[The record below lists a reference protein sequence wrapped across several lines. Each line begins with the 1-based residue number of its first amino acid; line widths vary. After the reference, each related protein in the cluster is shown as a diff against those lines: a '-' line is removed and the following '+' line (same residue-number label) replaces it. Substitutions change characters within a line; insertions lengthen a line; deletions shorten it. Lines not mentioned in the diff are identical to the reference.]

1 MIFVV
6 DGMLGKLAKW
16 LRILGF
22 DVLFL
27 PAPDSEILAA
37 ARREGRALLTRD
49 HELIRRARGLAALL
63 IESEDWED
71 QVRQVLSRFDLSS
84 EAAPFSRC
92 LECNAL
98 LKPVAKADAAPLAPF
113 HVASTS
119 PEFSLCPVCG
129 RMFWP
134 GTHHADMRAKVE
146 VLLAK
151 PVDRG

>member
-1 MIFVV
+1 MTFVV

-37 ARREGRALLTRD
+37 ARREGRTLLTRD
-49 HELIRRARGLAALL
+49 RELVRRARGLAALL
-63 IESEDWED
+63 VESEDWED
-71 QVRQVLSRFDLSS
+71 QVRQVLSRFALFS

-92 LECNAL
+92 LECNAP
-98 LKPVAKADAAPLAPF
+98 LKPMAKADAAPLAPL

-119 PEFSLCPVCG
+119 SEFSLCPVCG
-129 RMFWP
+129 KIFWP
-134 GTHHADMRAKVE
+134 GTHHAGMRAKVE
-146 VLLAK
+146 ALLAESS
-151 PVDRG
+151 DRG